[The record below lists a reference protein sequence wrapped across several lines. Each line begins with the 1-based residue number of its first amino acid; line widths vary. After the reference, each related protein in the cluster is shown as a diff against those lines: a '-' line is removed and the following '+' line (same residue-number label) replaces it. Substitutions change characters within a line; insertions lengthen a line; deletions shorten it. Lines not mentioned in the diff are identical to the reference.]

1 MSEHNNSTRPGRALA
16 VFLVASVL
24 LWQVLQALIMG
35 SFGVPGIVEFP
46 IAGMGKGLRGIGAGG
61 ISVVRKG
68 LPGGGGFGQGQSK
81 SGAPGEARS
90 PETAALEPDQP
101 PKAVPV
107 PSSIPMEGWIRAQA
121 REFVGGV
128 DDAGNMLYRFDVWLQ
143 APAEEKER
151 IATVD
156 YTFDAPSAKPPKQT
170 SKDAESGF
178 RVSFG
183 GLTCATAIEFIVTF
197 ADGEKRKAKV
207 DGCEVL
213 N

>member
-1 MSEHNNSTRPGRALA
+1 MSEHHHSARPGRALV

-24 LWQVLQALIMG
+24 LWQVLQALILG
-35 SFGVPGIVEFP
+35 SFGVPGVIEFP
-46 IAGMGKGLRGIGAGG
+46 IAGMGKGLRSIGAGG

-68 LPGGGGFGQGQSK
+68 LPGGRANESRPK
-81 SGAPGEARS
+81 SGAPGGAGS
-90 PETAALEPDQP
+90 PETAALKPDQAP
-101 PKAVPV
+101 RIESV

-121 REFVGGV
+121 REFVGGM
-128 DDAGNMLYRFDVWLQ
+128 DDAGNMLYRFDVWLK
-143 APAEEKER
+143 APASEKER

-170 SKDAESGF
+170 SKDAKSDF

-183 GLTCATAIEFIVTF
+183 GLTCATAIEFVVTF
-197 ADGEKRKAKV
+197 FDGEKRKAKV